1 MPSSVLSVRVSDTER
16 NLLEDAAKIAR
27 TNLSDFVRRRAIE
40 SAELDLM
47 EQRLVEIPAVNW
59 VEFEQWLQA
68 PAKEIPA
75 IKRLSQE
82 TPVWEK

>member
-1 MPSSVLSVRVSDTER
+1 MSTSVLSVRVNEAER
-16 NLLEDAAKIAR
+16 SLLEGAAKVAR
-27 TNLSDFVRRRAIE
+27 TNLSDFVRRSAIE

-47 EQRLVEIPAVNW
+47 EQRLVEIPDARW